1 MGCCCDVWMVVVEN
15 KIQNGFPHAELSVV
29 EYKRLFALRWMDFF
43 SPKKN
48 RTVGKRC
55 STRLLDYNDS
65 LSNNK
70 ITDVNHSSGGRLID
84 LSKWCAISKAVN
96 IVSCRNYCVSSDR
109 MVLKV
114 LNDLPCRLLL
124 YNELVGKQIKNSFVN
139 PDLSLRAIEFLFRT
153 NLLSKIEIFCFLF

>member
-1 MGCCCDVWMVVVEN
+1 
-15 KIQNGFPHAELSVV
+15 
-29 EYKRLFALRWMDFF
+29 
-43 SPKKN
+43 
-48 RTVGKRC
+48 
-55 STRLLDYNDS
+55 
-65 LSNNK
+65 
-70 ITDVNHSSGGRLID
+70 
-84 LSKWCAISKAVN
+84 
-96 IVSCRNYCVSSDR
+96 